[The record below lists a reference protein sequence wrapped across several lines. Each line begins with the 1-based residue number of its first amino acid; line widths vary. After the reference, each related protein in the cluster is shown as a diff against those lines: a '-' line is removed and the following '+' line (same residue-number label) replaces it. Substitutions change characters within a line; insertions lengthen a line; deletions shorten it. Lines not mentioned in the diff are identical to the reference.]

1 MCFGEVFVLI
11 LGSSLK
17 VFGFRPYLVWYLY
30 GRLVG
35 MEVLQEKLMLT
46 FQDNSYLTYR
56 RILELNCDLEYYLN
70 YVFFSDDIQC

>member
-1 MCFGEVFVLI
+1 MLI

-17 VFGFRPYLVWYLY
+17 VFVFKPYWYLY

-46 FQDNSYLTYR
+46 FQDNRYLTYR
-56 RILELNCDLEYYLN
+56 RILELNCDLKYCLN
-70 YVFFSDDIQC
+70 YVFSDDIQC